1 MSKRWFARGSLFRSA
16 GAWPSA
22 LLFSFL
28 AMPLSAQDDAP
39 IAPLTD
45 TNDSG
50 EYLIGPGDTLN
61 VFVWQQPELSVVV
74 PVRPDGKISTPLVE
88 DMEAV
93 GKTSS
98 QLARDIEAVLA
109 EVIRQPEV
117 TIMIEGFVGTF
128 GAQIRVLG
136 QAANPGSVPYR
147 ERMTLLDVMLEV
159 GGLTPFAAGNRST
172 LIRSQDGER
181 VETRIRLDRLLNRG
195 DLDENVRLQP
205 GDVIVIP
212 QAIF

>member
-1 MSKRWFARGSLFRSA
+1 MSMRRFARGSWFRSIGA
-16 GAWPSA
+16 GVPA
-22 LLFSFL
+22 LLLWFL

-39 IAPLTD
+39 IAPLSD

-50 EYLIGPGDTLN
+50 EYLIGPGDSLN
-61 VFVWQQPELSVVV
+61 VFVWRQPELSAVV

-93 GKTSS
+93 GKTPT
-98 QLARDIEAVLA
+98 QLARDIEVVLA
-109 EVIRQPEV
+109 DVIRQPEV
-117 TIMIEGFVGTF
+117 TIIVEGFVGTF

-136 QAANPGSVPYR
+136 QATNPGSVPYR

-159 GGLTPFAAGNRST
+159 GGLTPFAAGNRSS
-172 LIRSQDGER
+172 LIRSQDGET
-181 VETRIRLDRLLNRG
+181 VETRVRLDRLLNRG
-195 DLDENVRLQP
+195 DLEENVRLQP

>member
-147 ERMTLLDVMLEV
+147 ERMTLLYVML
-159 GGLTPFAAGNRST
+159 
-172 LIRSQDGER
+172 
-181 VETRIRLDRLLNRG
+181 
-195 DLDENVRLQP
+195 
-205 GDVIVIP
+205 
-212 QAIF
+212 

>member
-1 MSKRWFARGSLFRSA
+1 M
-16 GAWPSA
+16 
-22 LLFSFL
+22 
-28 AMPLSAQDDAP
+28 
-39 IAPLTD
+39 
-45 TNDSG
+45 
-50 EYLIGPGDTLN
+50 
-61 VFVWQQPELSVVV
+61 
-74 PVRPDGKISTPLVE
+74 
-88 DMEAV
+88 